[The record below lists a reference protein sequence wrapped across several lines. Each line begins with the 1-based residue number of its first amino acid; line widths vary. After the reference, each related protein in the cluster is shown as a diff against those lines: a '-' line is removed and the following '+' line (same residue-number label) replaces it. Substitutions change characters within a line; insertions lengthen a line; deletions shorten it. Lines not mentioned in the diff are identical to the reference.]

1 MNASMSPRF
10 QASCCAFSTS
20 VISDRGDCA
29 KSDVDP
35 RIAVVSQKTL
45 NVITRIARYGV
56 GVGVGVIN
64 GVAVGVGVGVDVA
77 TGSGVVGIGVGV
89 GKSVVP
95 SFDGSASNIM
105 SDPDDPLVAEDVAV
119 VVVVADVVVVIV
131 GVGV

>member
-1 MNASMSPRF
+1 M
-10 QASCCAFSTS
+10 FSTA
-20 VISDRGDCA
+20 VISDCGDWA

-35 RIAVVSQKTL
+35 RIATANQKTL

-56 GVGVGVIN
+56 GVGAIDGAAVG
-64 GVAVGVGVGVDVA
+64 VGVGVGVDVA

-105 SDPDDPLVAEDVAV
+105 SDPDDVVVAEEVAV
-119 VVVVADVVVVIV
+119 VVVVVAEVVVVTV
-131 GVGV
+131 GVGVGEPLG